1 MGCEI
6 VGMNCLGS
14 SRTRIFLNRVALA
27 GVSAAVLY
35 AHAGALAQQAAADRQ
50 QAPKD
55 QGTNLPPITVQPPE
69 QLAKPRASRKKAPP
83 SPQAPQSQQT
93 RRASEEN
100 PTPLTGTIGAP
111 PAAYAGGQV
120 ASGERLGFL
129 GNKSVFDTPFSVTTY
144 TDKLIQ
150 DQQAKTTLDVLE
162 NDPSVRPVQPPFG
175 FQDTIYVRGFLVYP
189 RDFAFD
195 GLYGITN
202 VRRFLLDGVEQVEV
216 LHGPAAFLF
225 GFPPSGSIGGV
236 VNLIPKQAADDP
248 LTRLTTSYISSG
260 YLAESFDL
268 GRRFGENNAFGLRV
282 SGSYGDGGT
291 SIGEQAQQLG
301 SIAVSLDWRGKD
313 VRISSNFGYQHQYL
327 TEPSEAFS
335 VVPGVNIPVAP
346 DLSNRAQQSWER
358 ALLEHAYATTRV
370 EYDIAPNLTAFA
382 AAGLSRGYERF
393 LVNFVQTFTS
403 ANGNMFVTPV
413 YLTTVID
420 QKTAEAGLR
429 AKFETGP
436 IQHRVSLVATGFW
449 EIQNSDFAFLNGYSS
464 NVYDPAPVPQPAL
477 PGTLGKLIVP
487 EQSKGIAAVDT
498 LSILNDRVQLT
509 LGERLL
515 TLSTSESGALPMPLS
530 EGTAA
535 TPLAA
540 ILIKPW
546 KPLSLYASYAEGFGF
561 GPTAPIGSAN
571 YGAVFP
577 PIVTKQLE
585 TGAKLDFGNF
595 GATLTFFQITQPSTF
610 TDPTTNIFSVSGEQQ
625 NKGIE
630 FNVFGTLTESV
641 RLLGGISLLDG
652 VLTKTA
658 GGIDNG
664 KMAPGVPHVQLNLG
678 AEYDL
683 PFSAKGFTLTGRVI
697 YTSAQFYDEGNTQS
711 IPGWTRLD
719 LGVRYRWI
727 GEDGNPATVRF
738 NVENVTG
745 ENYWASTGAGQLTL
759 GMPRTYKLSLS
770 KDF

>member
-1 MGCEI
+1 
-6 VGMNCLGS
+6 
-14 SRTRIFLNRVALA
+14 
-27 GVSAAVLY
+27 
-35 AHAGALAQQAAADRQ
+35 
-50 QAPKD
+50 
-55 QGTNLPPITVQPPE
+55 
-69 QLAKPRASRKKAPP
+69 
-83 SPQAPQSQQT
+83 
-93 RRASEEN
+93 
-100 PTPLTGTIGAP
+100 
-111 PAAYAGGQV
+111 
-120 ASGERLGFL
+120 
-129 GNKSVFDTPFSVTTY
+129 
-144 TDKLIQ
+144 
-150 DQQAKTTLDVLE
+150 
-162 NDPSVRPVQPPFG
+162 
-175 FQDTIYVRGFLVYP
+175 
-189 RDFAFD
+189 
-195 GLYGITN
+195 
-202 VRRFLLDGVEQVEV
+202 
-216 LHGPAAFLF
+216 
-225 GFPPSGSIGGV
+225 
-236 VNLIPKQAADDP
+236 
-248 LTRLTTSYISSG
+248 
-260 YLAESFDL
+260 
-268 GRRFGENNAFGLRV
+268 
-282 SGSYGDGGT
+282 
-291 SIGEQAQQLG
+291 
-301 SIAVSLDWRGKD
+301 
-313 VRISSNFGYQHQYL
+313 
-327 TEPSEAFS
+327 
-335 VVPGVNIPVAP
+335 
-346 DLSNRAQQSWER
+346 
-358 ALLEHAYATTRV
+358 
-370 EYDIAPNLTAFA
+370 
-382 AAGLSRGYERF
+382 
-393 LVNFVQTFTS
+393 
-403 ANGNMFVTPV
+403 
-413 YLTTVID
+413 
-420 QKTAEAGLR
+420 
-429 AKFETGP
+429 
-436 IQHRVSLVATGFW
+436 
-449 EIQNSDFAFLNGYSS
+449 
-464 NVYDPAPVPQPAL
+464 
-477 PGTLGKLIVP
+477 
-487 EQSKGIAAVDT
+487 
-498 LSILNDRVQLT
+498 
-509 LGERLL
+509 
-515 TLSTSESGALPMPLS
+515 MPLS